1 MTYAGS
7 YKKISA
13 LVFTALLMSAPFAHA
28 EGPQCSSVFYTSTE
42 SLNDLMTK
50 RYPSLDKLLQDPNA
64 FYETYRQRFHAQK
77 ELTPDHPY
85 RFDFSEMGMP
95 LVRDIDKYLE
105 VKIDSVTKE
114 LAEFKEKRAS
124 RMKLSRIVRTKFDNA
139 KEKNL
144 ETYVEYLK
152 DLRGESQEIMN
163 DGHVSYERVVEFSYF
178 YNRAAGRFDTNK
190 YPMKDRFLLLTDR
203 LLEGYKPLPIAEEYR
218 MYKNR
223 DFGVFQMKSV
233 YKGYRDAEKIF
244 AKDFKATDELK
255 QLWIPTNA
263 ALGNS
268 VLMRLMN
275 TKIHLVGVTD
285 APIWADGY
293 NRPAGDFW
301 MHDVRHESFKYY
313 EAQNYIEK
321 NQLSDAQFDRMKSK
335 MDDWLVEL
343 NSEIAKIE
351 DVNLKKAVS
360 LTIFNFHHDAGFPL
374 IPTMF
379 LTKKNT
385 TKNLY
390 TMYVVSGHGTYF
402 ENPWKNLD
410 RADAWLKDFWGKR
423 VEQENE
429 ALDLARSH
437 NP

>member
-1 MTYAGS
+1 MTYAHACS
-7 YKKISA
+7 KMTAIVFSA
-13 LVFTALLMSAPFAHA
+13 LLVTAPLAHA
-28 EGPQCSSVFYTSTE
+28 AGPQCSSIFYTSTE
-42 SLNDLMTK
+42 SLNELMTK
-50 RYPSLDKLLQDPNA
+50 RYPQLEQLLQNPNS
-64 FYETYRQRFHAQK
+64 FFETYRQRFHAQK
-77 ELTPDHPY
+77 EVTPEHPY
-85 RFDFSEMGMP
+85 RFDFSEMGLP

-114 LAEFKEKRAS
+114 LAEFQAQRAS
-124 RMKLSRIVRTKFDNA
+124 RHSLSRLVRSKFDN
-139 KEKNL
+139 KKQKNL
-144 ETYVEYLK
+144 ETYIEYLK
-152 DLRGESQEIMN
+152 ALRGESQEILEA
-163 DGHVSYERVVEFSYF
+163 GSVSYERIVEFSYF

-190 YPMKDRFLLLTDR
+190 YPIKDRLLLITDR
-203 LLEGYKPLPIAEEYR
+203 LLEGYKPLSIAEEYQL
-218 MYKNR
+218 YKNR
-223 DFGVFQMKSV
+223 DFGVFQMKSA

-244 AKDFKATDELK
+244 AQDFKAQDDLK

-321 NQLSDAQFDRMKSK
+321 NQLTDAQFERMKQK

-343 NSEIAKIE
+343 NTETAKIE
-351 DVNLKKAVS
+351 DVNLKKAVA
-360 LTIFNFHHDAGFPL
+360 LTTFNFHHDAGFPL

-402 ENPWKNLD
+402 DNPWKNLD
-410 RADAWLKDFWGKR
+410 RADAWLKDFWSKR

-429 ALDLARSH
+429 ALDLIKNH
-437 NP
+437 EQ